1 MSDVPHRRDHP
12 HTLGCAA
19 NLAVDLIAS
28 GGEDAGKALRHQTLR
43 RYEETQGPD
52 FPDLLVAAEGKRLD
66 PDFDP
71 PPI

>member
-1 MSDVPHRRDHP
+1 MATGDV
-12 HTLGCAA
+12 
-19 NLAVDLIAS
+19 
-28 GGEDAGKALRHQTLR
+28 DAGKALQEQVLK

-52 FPDLLVAAEGKRLD
+52 FPDIIVVVEGKRLD